1 MVAAGHYADAPVLSI
16 RLVRWWGGATAAA
29 PRTSEVVF
37 PHRGEGRLAPEWTR
51 RGQPPTIGSTC
62 QPLGLVS
69 FPQFG

>member
-16 RLVRWWGGATAAA
+16 RLVRWWGRRYRRPAD
-29 PRTSEVVF
+29 F
-37 PHRGEGRLAPEWTR
+37 RGRVPLSR
-51 RGQPPTIGSTC
+51 RGREVGPGMDASGPTTDDWATC